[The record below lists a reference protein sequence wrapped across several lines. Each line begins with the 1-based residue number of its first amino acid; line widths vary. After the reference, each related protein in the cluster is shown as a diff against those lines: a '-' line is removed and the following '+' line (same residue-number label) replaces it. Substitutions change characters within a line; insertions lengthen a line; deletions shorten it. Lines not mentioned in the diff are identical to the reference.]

1 MKKINSFLAVGIVLL
16 IAGIVFS
23 GCKKKSD
30 PVIPSFTVTALTVQ
44 LQGGGEGLQF
54 YGKCTN
60 DDVKMTKVT
69 IYDPLSVQNIT
80 YNINGN
86 YYVKNEAFQLQD
98 ATVGYNKELGTWTFN
113 FVGNRTAD
121 GASFSES
128 ASLSVSGK

>member
-16 IAGIVFS
+16 IAGILFS

-98 ATVGYNKELGTWTFN
+98 ANVGYNKELGTWTFN

>member
-1 MKKINSFLAVGIVLL
+1 MKKFNAFLALGTFLL
-16 IAGIVFS
+16 IAGIFFS

-121 GASFSES
+121 GASFSEG
-128 ASLSVSGK
+128 AALAVSGK